1 MLAIHRGSSEEA
13 TPTKATTTSRL
24 NECPF
29 AKILR
34 EAADDLE
41 QMSIEE
47 IRALLIEAAE
57 MSQRSHEL
65 LIFAKETIEG
75 GLPKGHA

>member
-1 MLAIHRGSSEEA
+1 MQR
-13 TPTKATTTSRL
+13 KAMTTTRF

-29 AKILR
+29 AKVLR

-41 QMSIEE
+41 HMGAEE

-57 MSQRSHEL
+57 MSQRSHAL

-75 GLPKGHA
+75 EVPKGSA

>member
-1 MLAIHRGSSEEA
+1 MNPH
-13 TPTKATTTSRL
+13 RL
-24 NECPF
+24 NQCPF

-41 QMSIEE
+41 QMTTEDIK
-47 IRALLIEAAE
+47 ALLLEAAE

-65 LIFAKETIEG
+65 LIFTKETLENG
-75 GLPKGHA
+75 PPAGNA

>member
-1 MLAIHRGSSEEA
+1 M
-13 TPTKATTTSRL
+13 TPARF

-34 EAADDLE
+34 EAAEDLE
-41 QMSIEE
+41 QMTTEE
-47 IRALLIEAAE
+47 IRSLLIEAAE
-57 MSQRSHEL
+57 MSQRSHDL

-75 GLPKGHA
+75 GPTEGNA